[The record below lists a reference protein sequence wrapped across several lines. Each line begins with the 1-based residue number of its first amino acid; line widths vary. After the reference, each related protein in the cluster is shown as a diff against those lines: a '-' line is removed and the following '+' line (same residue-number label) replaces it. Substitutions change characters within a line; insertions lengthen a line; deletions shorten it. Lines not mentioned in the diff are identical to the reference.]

1 MRTNLSADEL
11 ALLTAEAVRQGEI
24 KRIERIN
31 FYILLALMVSVTV
44 YVIVRFAIPGSVSS
58 GGGTDTPVPS
68 SPDGDTNKPIGD
80 QVVEAVKENWLLAV
94 IGVLVSG
101 LVIYSVL
108 RVSRAARD
116 AWSKHGIPLF
126 LLIAGIVLLLLGIA
140 YSSSTMISV
149 AGTIIVTALFFLY
162 LEHYRKFSTLQIEEW
177 EGLWQD
183 TKNNSNLTEDQKAMV
198 LAIEQGM
205 ESGDATDKSKA
216 AKRYYTVVTDAQKQR
231 GQYWIT
237 SAVYGIMG
245 LNNRHK
251 GLSDAF
257 DADKIKD
264 TLTFQYDRIADQRNA
279 YLASLEEEM
288 DRERER
294 ESERKAMASAQR
306 GLDIIN
312 DFKP

>member
-1 MRTNLSADEL
+1 MRTKLSADEL

-44 YVIVRFAIPGSVSS
+44 YVIVRFAIPGSVLS
-58 GGGTDTPVPS
+58 GDNTDTPVPS
-68 SPDGDTNKPIGD
+68 SPGGDTNKPIGD
-80 QVVEAVKENWLLAV
+80 QVVEVVKENWLLAV

-116 AWSKHGIPLF
+116 AWSKHGVPLF
-126 LLIAGIVLLLLGIA
+126 LLIAGIVLLFVGLA

-149 AGTIIVTALFFLY
+149 AGTIIITALFFLY

-183 TKNNSNLTEDQKAMV
+183 TKNNSNLTEDQEAMV
-198 LAIEQGM
+198 VAIEEGM
-205 ESGDATDKSKA
+205 KSGDASDKSKA
-216 AKRYYTVVTDAQKQR
+216 SKRYYTVVTDAQKQR

-237 SAVYGIMG
+237 SAVYGLMD

-264 TLTFQYDRIADQRNA
+264 TFTFQYGRIADQRNA
-279 YLASLEEEM
+279 YLASLKEERDRRAM
-288 DRERER
+288 D
-294 ESERKAMASAQR
+294 SAQR
-306 GLDIIN
+306 GLDLIH